1 MNEHLMEIIG
11 REIVASLPAPERSM
25 YEFVTA
31 LEDEYASISAT
42 SEEFMQLL
50 VKHAPHRQAAAHF
63 SLSFGEFI
71 QTMRKIEETINAEMD
86 LRLSRMTWIDCTDR
100 FRQGDTQYFYFS
112 MEPEEK

>member
-1 MNEHLMEIIG
+1 MPMFFRVDRRPL
-11 REIVASLPAPERSM
+11 

-86 LRLSRMTWIDCTDR
+86 LRLSRDCICSYVFCTC
-100 FRQGDTQYFYFS
+100 G
-112 MEPEEK
+112 

>member
-31 LEDEYASISAT
+31 LEDEYASMSAT

-50 VKHAPHRQAAAHF
+50 VEYAPHRQAAAHF

-71 QTMRKIEETINAEMD
+71 QTMRRIEETINNEMD
-86 LRLSRMTWIDCTDR
+86 RRFSHMTWIDYTDR
-100 FRQGDTQYFYFS
+100 FRQDDTQYFYFS
-112 MEPEEK
+112 MEPEKK